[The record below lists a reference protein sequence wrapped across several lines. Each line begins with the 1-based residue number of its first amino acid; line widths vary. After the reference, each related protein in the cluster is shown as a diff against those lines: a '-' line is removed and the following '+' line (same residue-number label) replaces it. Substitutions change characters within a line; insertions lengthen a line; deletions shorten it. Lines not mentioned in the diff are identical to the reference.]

1 MTGRKIKVPGYDWK
15 KGKLAPK
22 STYALRNRAKKQSR
36 QAAKSLRKGRP
47 LI

>member
-1 MTGRKIKVPGYDWK
+1 MKGRKIKVPGYDWK

-22 STYALRNRAKKQSR
+22 STYALRNRAKKQ
-36 QAAKSLRKGRP
+36 ARKAIKIARRGAQ